1 MGFEPQPVETHRP
14 WLTMGLVRPTN
25 PTETQIWCRGEEE
38 LKMEFWVFGFL
49 FENEEEDDVVNNVWV
64 FVVLM
69 KKMELKMDGEEDD
82 VVVDVWV

>member
-49 FENEEEDDVVNNVWV
+49 FENEEEDVVVNVWV

>member
-25 PTETQIWCRGEEE
+25 PTETQIWCHGEEE
-38 LKMEFWVFGFL
+38 LNMEFWVFGFL
-49 FENEEEDDVVNNVWV
+49 FENEEEDVVVNVWV